1 MSQITIYLDEESE
14 KTARA
19 AAAAANLPLSR
30 WFALL
35 VAREGQRGRKT
46 GWQSFFA
53 EADKQK
59 AAWDE
64 FPLTEDMHK
73 DLPPDTPRESL

>member
-1 MSQITIYLDEESE
+1 MSQVTIYLDDESE
-14 KTARA
+14 KAARA

-30 WFALL
+30 WFAQF
-35 VAREGQRGRKT
+35 AEREKQRSRS
-46 GWQSFFA
+46 GWQAFFA

-64 FPLTEDMHK
+64 FPLTQEMHK
-73 DLPPDTPRESL
+73 DLPPDAPRESW

>member
-1 MSQITIYLDEESE
+1 MSQVTIYLDDECEQA
-14 KTARA
+14 ARA
-19 AAAAANLPLSR
+19 AAAAANLSLSR
-30 WFALL
+30 WFAQF
-35 VAREGQRGRKT
+35 AEREKQRGKT
-46 GWQSFFA
+46 GWQSLFA